1 VREKRRVTAR
11 PAYSCAFPPSKDV
24 VDYAR
29 IAQELGFQ
37 CIWIYD
43 SPALY
48 GDQWVALARIAE
60 QVPDIGLATGVAV
73 PSMRHPMVTASA
85 IATIEELSP
94 GRLEVFFGTGF
105 TARLSMGQR
114 GGSWAG
120 LAEYVKQVRGL
131 LAGEVVVI
139 EGKKCRMLHSPG
151 FAPPRPIDVP
161 IGLAPV
167 GPKGFSVS
175 RELTDRVILT
185 GIPAVEQAG
194 WARTAIL
201 VNGTVLDPGED
212 AGSKRVIEAAGPAYA
227 TSAHA
232 FWEWAPD
239 LLDTIPGGAAWRD
252 RIRSEWPEDEWHLP
266 VHEGHLVEIKELD
279 RPLVDAAGERILV
292 TGWTGTAAE
301 VGARLDEAGAA
312 GVSEVV
318 WCPAG
323 PDIPRELSA
332 IAAAST

>member
-1 VREKRRVTAR
+1 
-11 PAYSCAFPPSKDV
+11 
-24 VDYAR
+24 
-29 IAQELGFQ
+29 
-37 CIWIYD
+37 
-43 SPALY
+43 
-48 GDQWVALARIAE
+48 
-60 QVPDIGLATGVAV
+60 
-73 PSMRHPMVTASA
+73 
-85 IATIEELSP
+85 
-94 GRLEVFFGTGF
+94 VFFGTGF
-105 TARLSMGQR
+105 TARMSMGQP
-114 GGSWAG
+114 GGSWRA
-120 LAEYVKQVRGL
+120 LAEYVGQVRGL
-131 LAGEVVVI
+131 LAGDVVEI
-139 EGKKCRMLHSPG
+139 DGKKCRMLHSPG
-151 FAPPRPIDVP
+151 FAPARPIEVP

-167 GPKGFSVS
+167 GPKGFSIS

-185 GIPAVEQAG
+185 GIPSAEQAG

-212 AGSKRVIEAAGPAYA
+212 AGSRRVIEAAGPAYA

-252 RIRSEWPEDEWHLP
+252 RIRSEWPEDQWHLP

-279 RPLVDAAGERILV
+279 RPLVDAAGERILQ

-301 VGARLDEAGAA
+301 VSARLDEAGAA

-332 IAAAST
+332 IAAACA

>member
-1 VREKRRVTAR
+1 MHEKRRVTAR

-151 FAPPRPIDVP
+151 FVPPRPIDVP

-175 RELTDRVILT
+175 RELTDRVIVEALGGSLGNARKLRAARFRTRYADEVGRGEREPLGALPAELAELVTARRALSRT
-185 GIPAVEQAG
+185 GAEQP
-194 WARTAIL
+194 
-201 VNGTVLDPGED
+201 V
-212 AGSKRVIEAAGPAYA
+212 AAG
-227 TSAHA
+227 
-232 FWEWAPD
+232 APD
-239 LLDTIPGGAAWRD
+239 R
-252 RIRSEWPEDEWHLP
+252 
-266 VHEGHLVEIKELD
+266 
-279 RPLVDAAGERILV
+279 
-292 TGWTGTAAE
+292 
-301 VGARLDEAGAA
+301 
-312 GVSEVV
+312 
-318 WCPAG
+318 
-323 PDIPRELSA
+323 
-332 IAAAST
+332 